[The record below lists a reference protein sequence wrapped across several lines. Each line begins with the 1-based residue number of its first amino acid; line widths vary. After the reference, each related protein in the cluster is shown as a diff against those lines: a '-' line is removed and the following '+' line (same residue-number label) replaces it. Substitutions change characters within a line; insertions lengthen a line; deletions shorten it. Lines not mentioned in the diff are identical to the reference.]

1 MVWYGDLIMAEFK
14 DDAVVERVRASRRR
28 IVKRCGGGDKHRM
41 FRRAKRVEAA
51 HKTRVIGFETSGG
64 SRGE

>member
-1 MVWYGDLIMAEFK
+1 MTEFK

-28 IVKRCGGGDKHRM
+28 IVKRCGGDKHRM
-41 FRRAKRVEAA
+41 FRWAKRLEAA
-51 HKTRVIGFETSGG
+51 HKARVIGFETSGG

>member
-28 IVKRCGGGDKHRM
+28 IVKRCGGGTSTGCFAGPSGSK
-41 FRRAKRVEAA
+41 RRIKPA
-51 HKTRVIGFETSGG
+51 
-64 SRGE
+64 

>member
-1 MVWYGDLIMAEFK
+1 MTEFK

-28 IVKRCGGGDKHRM
+28 IVKRCGGDKHRM
-41 FRRAKRVEAA
+41 FRWAKRVESKY
-51 HKTRVIGFETSGG
+51 KTRVIGFETSGG